1 MGLFSGARAQQRS
14 GDLPSSMV
22 EALAAGRGRGAG
34 GSPVPVGWS
43 SSQAIPAA
51 LDAVRLR
58 HDLLATLPVN
68 VFRQRKDGSTEQID
82 PPEVLQKPAARWDLI
97 PWLAAS
103 QKSLDLR
110 GNAYGIIVDRDAR
123 GRASQIEL
131 QHPDTVRPAINR
143 SGELIYRVAGSSTAY
158 QPRDVWHETCNEEPG
173 PVPVGL
179 SPIAACARSLGI
191 QLAAEQFGADFFRDG
206 AHPTAMLTNQKAAS
220 IDQSTAAIVKSRF
233 MAAVNGSREPVVLGG
248 DWKFEQLSVA
258 PNESQFLETMRFGV
272 NQTARIFNVPAEL
285 IGGGADGSSLTYAN
299 RVDRA
304 LDFLTYRFGPTIV
317 RREAALNRLVGPGE
331 WVKFNRGALLATDLL
346 TRLKAYEIGLRN
358 GVYALDEPRELEEK
372 PPLTTDELAALK
384 DAGLL
389 GKAAPAPTPS
399 TEN

>member
-14 GDLPSSMV
+14 ADVPASML

-43 SSQAIPAA
+43 GSQAIPAA

-58 HDLLATLPVN
+58 HDLLATLPVQ
-68 VFRQRKDGSTEQID
+68 VFRRGKNGHPEQIE
-82 PPEVLQKPAARWDLI
+82 PPAVLQKPAARWELI
-97 PWLAAS
+97 PWLAAT

-110 GNAYGIIVDRDAR
+110 GNGYGIVVDRDAR
-123 GRASQIEL
+123 GRATQIEL
-131 QHPDTVRPAINR
+131 QHPDTVRPVITKA
-143 SGELIYRVAGSSTAY
+143 GELMYRVAGHGKLFE
-158 QPRDVWHETCNEEPG
+158 PREIWHETCNEEPG
-173 PVPVGL
+173 EVPIGL

-191 QLAAEQFGADFFRDG
+191 NIAAEQFGADFFRDG
-206 AHPTAMLTNQKAAS
+206 AHPTALISNTKAS
-220 IDQSTAAIVKSRF
+220 TIDQTTAAVVKARF

-248 DWKFEQLSVA
+248 DWKFDQLSVA

-317 RREAALNRLVGPGE
+317 RRENALNRLVGPGE
-331 WVKFNRGALLATDLL
+331 WVKFNRGALLATDML

-358 GVYALDEPRELEEK
+358 GVYAFDEPRELEEK
-372 PPLTTDELAALK
+372 PPLTPAEITALK

-389 GKAAPAPTPS
+389 GKSSPAPTPS